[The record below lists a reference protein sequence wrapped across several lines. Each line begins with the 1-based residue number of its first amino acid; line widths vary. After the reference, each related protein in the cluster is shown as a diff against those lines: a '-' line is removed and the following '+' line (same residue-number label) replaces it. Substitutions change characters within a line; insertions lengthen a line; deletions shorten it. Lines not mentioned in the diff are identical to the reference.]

1 MTILDRY
8 CAKEFLRFL
17 AIIVISFICLY
28 VIIDFFEKI
37 RMFLSNHAT
46 SKQMLAYALFQIP
59 IALSQTLPAVVLLS
73 ALITFGNLSRHS
85 EIIALKANGIRLFRF
100 AAPALGIAVL
110 TSLAVFLLNEWITP
124 YAYARADH
132 IRYVE
137 VQKRPSPGSFN
148 HGQIWYRG
156 ENGIYNFHM
165 FDADANALQG
175 ITIYYLDRQMNL
187 LQRLDAKRGEWKN
200 GKWLFY
206 DLLITRFDGGDFPV
220 ISRLKQQAADIPETP
235 ADFKIV
241 QKDAEAMGYLELKRY
256 INKLQA
262 EGYNATRYIVELQGK
277 IAFPLI
283 SIILFVIGFSFSLR
297 SERSGGIALGIGTGL
312 IIGFSYWIVFA
323 FGISLGR
330 SGALSPIFAAW
341 FANILFGLGSVF
353 LLSKVRS

>member
-1 MTILDRY
+1 MKIIDRY
-8 CAKEFLRFL
+8 LLREYLRNMLLITLIFVFLFL
-17 AIIVISFICLY
+17 T
-28 VIIDFFEKI
+28 IDFFEKI
-37 RMFLSNHAT
+37 RMFLSNNAT
-46 SKQMLAYALFQIP
+46 LKQMLAYSFWQIP
-59 IALSQTLPAVVLLS
+59 IALSQMLPAVVLLS

-85 EIIALKANGIRLFRF
+85 EIIALKANGISLFRF
-100 AAPALGIAVL
+100 ALPVLGISAL
-110 TSLAVFLLNEWITP
+110 TSLAVFFLNESITP
-124 YAYARADH
+124 YAYARAEH

-148 HGQIWYRG
+148 QGQIWYRG
-156 ENGIYNFHM
+156 EKGIYNFRI
-165 FDADANALQG
+165 FDAGANSLEG
-175 ITIYYLDRQMNL
+175 ITLYYLDRQMNL
-187 LQRLDAKRGEWKN
+187 LKRLDAKRGEWKD

-220 ISRLKQQAADIPETP
+220 ISRANRQTADIPETP
-235 ADFKIV
+235 SDFKLV
-241 QKDAEAMGYLELKRY
+241 QKDAEAMGYFELKRY

-341 FANILFGLGSVF
+341 FANILFGLGSLF

>member
-1 MTILDRY
+1 MKILDRY
-8 CAKEFLRFL
+8 LLKEYLRNMLLIALIFVFLFL
-17 AIIVISFICLY
+17 T
-28 VIIDFFEKI
+28 IDFFEKI

-46 SKQMLAYALFQIP
+46 LEQMLGYSLLQVP

-100 AAPALGIAVL
+100 AVPTLGIAL
-110 TSLAVFLLNEWITP
+110 LASLAVFLLNEWITP
-124 YAYARADH
+124 YAYARADY

-156 ENGIYNFHM
+156 EKGIYNFRM
-165 FDADANALQG
+165 FDAGAKSLQG
-175 ITIYYLDRQMNL
+175 ITIYYLDHQMNL
-187 LQRLDAKRGEWKN
+187 LQRLDAKRGEWKE

-220 ISRLKQQAADIPETP
+220 ISRLKTQTTDIPETP
-235 ADFKIV
+235 ADFKLV
-241 QKDAEAMGYLELKRY
+241 QKDAEAMGYLELRRY
-256 INKLQA
+256 IKKLQA

-297 SERSGGIALGIGTGL
+297 SERSGGIATGIGTGL

-330 SGALSPIFAAW
+330 SGALSPILAAW

-353 LLSKVRS
+353 LLSRVRS

>member
-1 MTILDRY
+1 MKIIDRY
-8 CAKEFLRFL
+8 LLREYLRNMLLITLIFIFLFL
-17 AIIVISFICLY
+17 T
-28 VIIDFFEKI
+28 IDFFEKI
-37 RMFLSNHAT
+37 RMFLSNNAT
-46 SKQMLAYALFQIP
+46 LRQMLAYSGWQIP
-59 IALSQTLPAVVLLS
+59 LALSQMLPAVVLLS

-85 EIIALKANGIRLFRF
+85 EIIALKANGISLFRF
-100 AAPALGIAVL
+100 ALPALGISAL
-110 TSLAVFLLNEWITP
+110 TSLAIFFLNESITP
-124 YAYARADH
+124 YAYARAEH

-137 VQKRPSPGSFN
+137 VQKRPSPGNFN
-148 HGQIWYRG
+148 QGQIWYRG
-156 ENGIYNFHM
+156 KKGIYNFRI
-165 FDADANALQG
+165 FDAGANSLEG
-175 ITIYYLDRQMNL
+175 ITLYYLDRQMNL
-187 LQRLDAKRGEWKN
+187 LKRLDAKRGEWKD
-200 GKWLFY
+200 GKWLLY

-220 ISRLKQQAADIPETP
+220 IYRDKWQTADIPETP
-235 ADFKIV
+235 SDFKLV
-241 QKDAEAMGYLELKRY
+241 QKDAEAMGYFELKRY

-330 SGALSPIFAAW
+330 SGALSPIFSAW

-353 LLSKVRS
+353 LLSRVRS